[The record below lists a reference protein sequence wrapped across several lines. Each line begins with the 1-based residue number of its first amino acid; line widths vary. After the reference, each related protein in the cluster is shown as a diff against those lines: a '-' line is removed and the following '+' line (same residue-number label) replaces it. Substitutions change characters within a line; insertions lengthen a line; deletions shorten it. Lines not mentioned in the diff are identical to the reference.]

1 MLGFYITAGI
11 ILVLLLLSLLYI
23 KVNIRIELVT
33 SPGNTML
40 TIKASYFS
48 KELQKR
54 YPLRDFNTILNYLTD
69 AWKKRREKKD
79 KEDTQS
85 KGNLSTGS
93 YYPLFN
99 FGVRYL
105 VIERLDWSSSIG
117 LNDAMYTAIGSG
129 GLWALKGML
138 VGFLSSKSRLQDVN
152 LQVEPDFNGE
162 KVVSRLY
169 CILKMRIV
177 HIILIT
183 FYFLVLIVRGYF
195 NGFTARKAEPSH
207 RGTNE
212 NCYAGD

>member
-11 ILVLLLLSLLYI
+11 ILFLLLLSLLYI
-23 KVNIRIELVT
+23 KVNIRVEFFT

-40 TIKASYFS
+40 NLKLSSVF
-48 KELQKR
+48 KDLQRK
-54 YPLRDFNTILNYLTD
+54 YQLHYDFDTILDYLTD
-69 AWKKRREKKD
+69 AWKKRQEKKD

-93 YYPLFN
+93 YYHLFN
-99 FGVRYL
+99 FSTQYL
-105 VIERLDWSSSIG
+105 VIERLDWSSNIG

-129 GLWALKGML
+129 GLWAVKGML
-138 VGFLSSKSRLQDVN
+138 VGFLSSKSRLQDIN

-207 RGTNE
+207 
-212 NCYAGD
+212 

>member
-1 MLGFYITAGI
+1 MLGFYITAGV
-11 ILVLLLLSLLYI
+11 ILLLLLLSLLYI
-23 KVNIRIELVT
+23 KVDIRVEFFT

-40 TIKASYFS
+40 TVKASCFS

-69 AWKKRREKKD
+69 AWKKRQEDKKNKEATQEKSNL
-79 KEDTQS
+79 DTS
-85 KGNLSTGS
+85 I
-93 YYPLFN
+93 YYRLVS
-99 FGVRYL
+99 FGAKYL
-105 VIERLDWSSSIG
+105 VVERLDWSSGIG

-129 GLWALKGML
+129 GLWAIKGML
-138 VGFLSSKSRLQDVN
+138 VGFLSSKSRLQDIN

-162 KVVSRLY
+162 KVVSHLY

-207 RGTNE
+207 
-212 NCYAGD
+212 

>member
-1 MLGFYITAGI
+1 MLGFYITAGVA
-11 ILVLLLLSLLYI
+11 LVLLLLSLLYI
-23 KVNIRIELVT
+23 KVNIKVEFFT

-40 TIKASYFS
+40 TVRASCFS

-69 AWKKRREKKD
+69 SWKKRQENKKNKEATREKSNPN
-79 KEDTQS
+79 TS
-85 KGNLSTGS
+85 I
-93 YYPLFN
+93 YYRLVN
-99 FGVRYL
+99 FGAKYL

-129 GLWALKGML
+129 GLWAVKGTL
-138 VGFLSSKSRLQDVN
+138 VGFLSSKIRLQDVN
-152 LQVEPDFNGE
+152 LQVEPDFNGK

-207 RGTNE
+207 
-212 NCYAGD
+212 

>member
-1 MLGFYITAGI
+1 MVKWEGLDMLGFYITAGI

-23 KVNIRIELVT
+23 KVNIRIEFFT

-40 TIKASYFS
+40 TVKASYFS

-54 YPLRDFNTILNYLTD
+54 YPLRDFNTTLNYLTD
-69 AWKKRREKKD
+69 AWNKRQDKKD
-79 KEDTQS
+79 QEDAQS
-85 KGNLSTGS
+85 KGNISTNS

-99 FGVRYL
+99 FGAQYL

-129 GLWALKGML
+129 GLWAVKGTL
-138 VGFLSSKSRLQDVN
+138 VGFLSSKSRLQDIN
-152 LQVEPDFNGE
+152 LQIEPDFNGE

-183 FYFLVLIVRGYF
+183 FYFFVLIVRGYF
-195 NGFTARKAEPSH
+195 NGFTARTAEPSH
-207 RGTNE
+207 
-212 NCYAGD
+212 